1 MPAKQKSDER
11 RVKKWN
17 EVINRQSLII
27 ENYENELKEEK
38 EKNRHLIGHLTI
50 LKTSAIISPLPQK
63 KKLLKEVPV
72 LKFDSDDEEENKKET
87 LKPTQEQQPP
97 PNPIKEVFI
106 DESVE
111 EEEENEQEKPK
122 EKKKG
127 KKRKSRPK
135 RMQEKREKK
144 AEKEGGH
151 GKLQLSVCYNTQ
163 QGSLFVTIR
172 RCVGLLGMDGT
183 GSSNPYCKVSL
194 LPLAS
199 KAHRQ
204 KTAIKEKT
212 SHPEFNETMQFLVPF
227 KDLPNKTLAIGV
239 YDSDMNGHDD
249 CIGGVVLATEATGE
263 RGIHWQKMIQKPG
276 KNSQYWHKLDVD
288 E

>member
-38 EKNRHLIGHLTI
+38 EKNRHLIGQLSI
-50 LKTSAIISPLPQK
+50 LKTSTIISPLPQK
-63 KKLLKEVPV
+63 KKTLKEVPV

-127 KKRKSRPK
+127 KKDARKTR
-135 RMQEKREKK
+135 
-144 AEKEGGH
+144 KEGR
-151 GKLQLSVCYNTQ
+151 KRRWAWKIATFCLLQYSTRIPFCHYQTMCRTFGN
-163 QGSLFVTIR
+163 G
-172 RCVGLLGMDGT
+172 C
-183 GSSNPYCKVSL
+183 SSNPYCKVSL